1 MARVLAIDYGQKRI
15 GLAHTDMEQ
24 IIASPLDT
32 VLTKDI
38 FDYLNHYFKT
48 EDIDCVVI
56 GNPKTLKNEPALI
69 FPKIQVFVK
78 NIKKKYNKPV
88 YLIDERFT
96 SKIAKKSLVSS
107 NMKKTKRKDKS
118 MIDKISATLILQSF
132 LDRLPIT

>member
-78 NIKKKYNKPV
+78 NIEKKYNKPV